1 MDVRHRRDDRAADVT
16 DDAPGEDAR
25 AETASAPERRL
36 PGLLET
42 EHDTGRTVVV
52 NGRTYHVVENRLEA
66 RRWREY
72 AREICCVFAVALPAA
87 ALFSAVLACAALG
100 LLFLRT

>member
-1 MDVRHRRDDRAADVT
+1 MDVRHRRDDRAAAAST
-16 DDAPGEDAR
+16 AREGAP
-25 AETASAPERRL
+25 AEGAPARRL

-52 NGRTYHVVENRLEA
+52 NGRTYHVVENRLEW

-72 AREICCVFAVALPAA
+72 AREVCCVFAVALPAA
-87 ALFSAVLACAALG
+87 ALLSAVLAAAALG
-100 LLFLRT
+100 LLLLLRK